1 MPAPI
6 MAITPG
12 PDLEPPVDLALSPR
26 VLVGQLA
33 LAIGDETAAGVCIE
47 LLSGAD
53 PGGFRVELDYLGGR
67 PARGVAEGIAPDHWA
82 RTWGARG
89 LRYVWVDDA
98 AAAITG
104 GLADQEWR
112 PAEMCLKVAALR
124 EVGTAGDGAVRLLG
138 HELSRVRRNAVRTL
152 GFVGDTEHVEAVE
165 GMVDDPDGEVRRQ
178 AFRALERLRER
189 LDLIE

>member
-1 MPAPI
+1 MPA
-6 MAITPG
+6 AITPRPG
-12 PDLEPPVDLALSPR
+12 LEPPADLSLSPR

-33 LAIGDETAAGVCIE
+33 EAIGNESAAHVCIE

-53 PGGFRVELDYLGGR
+53 PRGFRVELDYLGGR
-67 PARGVAEGIAPDHWA
+67 PGQAVFEGNWPDLWA

-89 LRYVWVDDA
+89 LRYVWVEEA
-98 AAAITG
+98 VSAITA
-104 GLADQEWR
+104 GLGDEHWR

-124 EVGTAGDGAVRLLG
+124 EVGTAGDGAVLL
-138 HELSRVRRNAVRTL
+138 LADDLPRVRGNAVRTL

-165 GMVDDPDGEVRRQ
+165 RMLDDPVVEVRRQ